1 MHRSAVEHESRCPL
15 WVKSEHHGAFDQC
28 LLYPRK
34 QTLELSHGMSALCQ
48 KRTSRLHALW
58 NKSANSHLDFMAL
71 RKLEPSEL
79 HRQEEGYTVAICEA
93 VAANNNL
100 ISTRAG
106 AIRWIDEDR
115 QVLS

>member
-79 HRQEEGYTVAICEA
+79 HRQEAYRLQSGCCPIVPSMGRVHGCH
-93 VAANNNL
+93 L
-100 ISTRAG
+100 
-106 AIRWIDEDR
+106 
-115 QVLS
+115 